1 MIPTVSPH
9 VMIQENDSEPR
20 DDDVDIQERTTMFG
34 EIDVENFEIIL
45 EESENIFL
53 LFDCYLECLIVNLII
68 K

>member
-53 LFDCYLECLIVNLII
+53 
-68 K
+68 